1 MAAGG
6 KKGRTEID
14 RKMDGYGEGLAGKA
28 DTGLSNLTEDG
39 KDVVRELAKGSV
51 TVKEGKY
58 TTVKQGEEG
67 DARTYTVDLKE
78 EALKE
83 ALKPDL
89 DKKADADAGNIDAQ
103 KWAEKLGTGTV
114 ESGNKDLVTGG
125 SVYDAIKDLA
135 TGDSIT
141 KSDGDTITIGA
152 KDSATKVDVSDKDGN
167 GRVVTGVATDTSD
180 DTSAANVGYVK
191 DTATDLKRDIQNTE
205 SRLTR
210 DIDRA
215 GANAAALAALHPLD
229 YDPDNKL
236 EFAGGY
242 GHYRGANAGA
252 LAAFYHPDENVILSL
267 GGTMGNGNPMV
278 NAGVTFKL
286 GPKGHAVLSRTALTN
301 ALRKEQEKNKVAMAQ
316 IQGLNSKVER
326 LESLVQTLMAKADK

>member
-1 MAAGG
+1 M
-6 KKGRTEID
+6 
-14 RKMDGYGEGLAGKA
+14 
-28 DTGLSNLTEDG
+28 
-39 KDVVRELAKGSV
+39 
-51 TVKEGKY
+51 
-58 TTVKQGEEG
+58 
-67 DARTYTVDLKE
+67 
-78 EALKE
+78 
-83 ALKPDL
+83 
-89 DKKADADAGNIDAQ
+89 
-103 KWAEKLGTGTV
+103 
-114 ESGNKDLVTGG
+114 
-125 SVYDAIKDLA
+125 
-135 TGDSIT
+135 
-141 KSDGDTITIGA
+141 
-152 KDSATKVDVSDKDGN
+152 
-167 GRVVTGVATDTSD
+167 
-180 DTSAANVGYVK
+180 K

-267 GGTMGNGNPMV
+267 GGTMGNGSPMV

-286 GPKGHAVLSRTALTN
+286 GPKGHTILSRTALTN
-301 ALRKEQEKNKVAMAQ
+301 ALRKEQQKNQVAMAQ